1 MDLAQVAAAPAA
13 ACFIVVAH
21 LNPLLATGGRA
32 APVSLCKSSCSM
44 WVCAHPLSQERKH
57 EWAEEEQR
65 RRAAQPDPNCPPGMR
80 LLTDEER

>member
-1 MDLAQVAAAPAA
+1 MSICDSDV
-13 ACFIVVAH
+13 
-21 LNPLLATGGRA
+21 
-32 APVSLCKSSCSM
+32 LCG
-44 WVCAHPLSQERKH
+44 CAHPLSQERKH